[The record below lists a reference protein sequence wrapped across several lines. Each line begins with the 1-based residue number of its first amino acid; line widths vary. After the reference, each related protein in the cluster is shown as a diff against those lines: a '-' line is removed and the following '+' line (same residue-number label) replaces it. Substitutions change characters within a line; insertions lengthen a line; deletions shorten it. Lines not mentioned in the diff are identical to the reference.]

1 MDFLFVCFFKKT
13 TNQATTKNNNKNPN
27 LFKYCMIFPEV
38 CVHGHVTATSLKRER
53 GNKKE
58 FEGSGTRE
66 RSHLGSATRFCQ
78 NIIHVAD
85 NIEIYT
91 IRFNSQTLTEA
102 IHQPFQAAACKC
114 LVCIC
119 HLCHT
124 DFVHLG
130 FLTQKV
136 LFRRGGKNGFKELL
150 LNMGNSFGRG
160 QEVRSELSF

>member
-1 MDFLFVCFFKKT
+1 M
-13 TNQATTKNNNKNPN
+13 
-27 LFKYCMIFPEV
+27 
-38 CVHGHVTATSLKRER
+38 TATSLKWER

-58 FEGSGTRE
+58 FEGSDTRE
-66 RSHLGSATRFCQ
+66 RSHLGSATCFCQ
-78 NIIHVAD
+78 NIIHIAD

-91 IRFNSQTLTEA
+91 IRFNSQTLTGA

-160 QEVRSELSF
+160 EEVRSELSFRSNFEKSQHRQKLVQNGSSFASQQGFVLSMLLTF

>member
-1 MDFLFVCFFKKT
+1 M
-13 TNQATTKNNNKNPN
+13 
-27 LFKYCMIFPEV
+27 
-38 CVHGHVTATSLKRER
+38 TATSLKWER

-66 RSHLGSATRFCQ
+66 RSHSGSTTHFCQ

-91 IRFNSQTLTEA
+91 IRFNSQTLTGA
-102 IHQPFQAAACKC
+102 IHQC
-114 LVCIC
+114 LVCIR

-150 LNMGNSFGRG
+150 LNMGNSFGRRE
-160 QEVRSELSF
+160 EVHSELSFRSNLDKSEHRQKLVQNGSSFASQQGFALSMLLTL